1 MQILNIIFTIVAVIA
16 NAAVTY
22 FAIAAW
28 FGLRRMKSGMDG
40 MKRALAVTTTI
51 TIGDHVRDNFEQ
63 LNEMR
68 AVLRRL
74 VEDEHYEEAKELEK
88 DIRKMEHHAEESL
101 RHFKEI
107 CGDKL
112 CDIVV
117 TKVKAGRNEEETE

>member
-1 MQILNIIFTIVAVIA
+1 MQIQNIIFTIVAIIA

-22 FAIAAW
+22 FAITAW
-28 FGLRRMKSGMDG
+28 FELRRLKSDLAG

-68 AVLRRL
+68 AVLHRL
-74 VEDEHYEEAKELEK
+74 VEGEHYEEAKELEEE
-88 DIRKMEHHAEESL
+88 IRKMEHHAEESL
-101 RHFKEI
+101 RHFKDI
-107 CGDKL
+107 CGDSL

-117 TKVKAGRNEEETE
+117 TRVKAKHSEED